1 MSGTYPDHGARVS
14 SVCTSYRISGT
25 SFFRR
30 LGNLAGPTGVEKTSL
45 KFKPVTVNSTKIKTI
60 NVPYL
65 ANFSDMPF
73 LDCPS

>member
-1 MSGTYPDHGARVS
+1 MSGTYPDHGARVN
-14 SVCTSYRISGT
+14 SVFTSYRISGT
-25 SFFRR
+25 NFSQC
-30 LGNLAGPTGVEKTSL
+30 LGNLAGPAGVEKTSL
-45 KFKPVTVNSTKIKTI
+45 KSKLVTVNSTKIKTI